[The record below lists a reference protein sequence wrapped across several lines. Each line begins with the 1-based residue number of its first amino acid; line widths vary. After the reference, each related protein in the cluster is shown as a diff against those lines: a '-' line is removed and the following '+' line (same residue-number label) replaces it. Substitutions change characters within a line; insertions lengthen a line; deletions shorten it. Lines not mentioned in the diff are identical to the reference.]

1 MADRV
6 SIGIP
11 AYGQQDKDFWGPLV
25 KQAAELHKQDI
36 ELVDL
41 LVMGSMMTD
50 VSRNYI
56 VKDFLETN
64 SEWLQWIDAD
74 NIHKI
79 GSIRR
84 LLDTKK
90 TLVTGVYT
98 KRNDKGDIVA
108 YFATGE
114 GEYEPVQGFTSG
126 EIFPVDSAGMG
137 ACLVHRSVFEDIKR
151 NYSLFDMTIGGVI
164 AVHNLDITGDVFD
177 DTLNP
182 TDNRV
187 TDGQF
192 RIRLRQPTKQKAFP
206 FFMLGFGRT
215 EDYGFYEMAARSGHK
230 LWLDTSVEIGH
241 LGTKV
246 FGMDNVRKDNVEHLL
261 LKGAL
266 P

>member
-1 MADRV
+1 MAARV

-11 AYGQQDKDFWGPLV
+11 AYGKQDKDWWGPLV

-56 VKDFLETN
+56 VEDFLETN

-84 LLDTKK
+84 LLDTQKS
-90 TLVTGVYT
+90 LVTGVYT

-108 YFATGE
+108 YFANGE
-114 GEYEPVQGFTSG
+114 GEYQPVEGFTSG

-137 ACLVHRSVFEDIKR
+137 GCLVHRSVFEDIKR

-164 AVHNLDITGDVFD
+164 AIHNDDIQGDVFD
-177 DTLNP
+177 SAVDE

-187 TDGQF
+187 IDGQF
-192 RIRLRQPTKQKAFP
+192 RLRLRSPIKEKVFP

-215 EDYGFYEMAARSGHK
+215 EDYGFYEMAARCGHK
-230 LWLDTSVEIGH
+230 LWMDTSVEIGH

-246 FGMDNVRKDNVEHLL
+246 YGMDNIRKETVDHLL
-261 LKGAL
+261 TKGKL